1 MNVRLYDGTVRCPQC
16 FDASSYESD
25 TSDPCLYCQSAPE
38 PTSEDEEWLNALC
51 TLVIDQPTR
60 TLTVSK
66 IQCDRCANPGAW
78 KISDGFGKVEQLCT
92 DHGTEWFPH
101 LFPVAKVTVS

>member
-25 TSDPCLYCQSAPE
+25 TSDPCLYCECSPTQS
-38 PTSEDEEWLNALC
+38 DEEWLSALSS
-51 TLVIDQPTR
+51 LVVEGPTR

-66 IQCDRCANPGAW
+66 IQCDRCPDPGTW
-78 KISDGFGKVEQLCT
+78 KIADEFGMIAQLCT

-101 LFPVAKVTVS
+101 LFPLITASN